1 MATYSSDAVSV
12 LDLTTNTVLATVL
25 VGSSPVGVAVTPD
38 GSRVYVTNN
47 GLATKTISVIDTA
60 TNTVTATINVPSP
73 PYGIAINPAGT
84 RAYVGLGFQNVAVI
98 DTTTNSVVATI
109 PVGFGALC
117 VAVNPTG
124 TAVYATLPATNEV
137 AVIDTTSNTVTTK
150 ISVGESYWVWPL
162 IGPAAAVPPRVVVP
176 TLSIHGSSVLAA
188 MLALGSISIMR
199 RRTQQ
204 TY

>member
-1 MATYSSDAVSV
+1 
-12 LDLTTNTVLATVL
+12 

-117 VAVNPTG
+117 VAVNPAG
-124 TAVYATLPATNEV
+124 TAVYATLPATNQV
-137 AVIDTTSNTVTTK
+137 AVIDTSSNTVTTK
-150 ISVGESYWVWPL
+150 ISVGQNPIGFGL
-162 IGPAAAVPPRVVVP
+162 FIGPVAAVSPQMAVP
-176 TLSIHGSSVLAA
+176 TLSIYGLSVLAA
-188 MLALGSISIMR
+188 MLVLGSISVMR
-199 RRTQQ
+199 RRKPE
-204 TY
+204 